1 MRQGW
6 WVRWMLCALPL
17 SLGGCDVVEG
27 VLGIKAPKG
36 SLMRVDLVKS
46 PTMDQLLGWG
56 CFEFLSGAIG
66 EATCQGAGL
75 RNPPRSQLLFSFDL
89 VFDLR
94 NPNESVPIPLVE
106 LLLGFSVFDGANLGG
121 ACLSFCDP
129 EEEDCVATAGAVDAC
144 AEGAETIDEAGDIVP
159 TIDELFELAESA
171 ATGDLG
177 FDNMD
182 WRTIPARSSIE
193 AHVQFDLDIDVML
206 DLADELLFDA
216 VDDFL
221 ASRPIKLD
229 IPYTADGTLFFDV
242 PELGRKGVGFG
253 PFSDLWVIEP

>member
-1 MRQGW
+1 MQRH
-6 WVRWMLCALPL
+6 WVAAVLCLLPL
-17 SLGGCDVVEG
+17 SLGGCDVLED
-27 VLGIKAPKG
+27 VLGIKAPRG
-36 SLMRVDLVKS
+36 SLARVDLVKN

-66 EATCQGAGL
+66 EATCQSAGL
-75 RNPPRSQLLFSFDL
+75 RNPPRNQLLFSFDL
-89 VFDLR
+89 VFDLT

-106 LLLGFSVFDGANLGG
+106 LLLGFAVFDGANLGG

-129 EEEDCVATAGAVDAC
+129 NAEDCVATASAVDAC
-144 AEGAETIDEAGDIVP
+144 TEEAETIDEAGDIVP
-159 TIDELFELAESA
+159 TLDELFELAETA
-171 ATGDLG
+171 ATGDLE

-182 WRTIPARSSIE
+182 WRMIPAASDFE

-216 VDDFL
+216 LEDFL
-221 ASRPIKLD
+221 ASRPIALD
-229 IPYTADGTLFFDV
+229 IPYTADGKLFFDV

-253 PFSDLWVIEP
+253 PFSDLWVIRP